1 MFTTRGLRYFIFGP
15 TSLHLR
21 HEAVLI
27 SAVYLLTTASLL
39 SVYKDNIDWHIVSI
53 ITIWQSRYFFI
64 RLLCTTKFNLMGL
77 RETLI
82 KFCFAG
88 QYFDEIQPPV
98 DYVRPQMPI
107 FLSAPYK
114 LITSL
119 FSGSKANLTSV
130 DSATNINSGNKTGKN
145 SNKGQ
150 VRLDTY
156 ARHNGYAYFV
166 SKYNEYIPPG
176 LLSVQLCVAF
186 VVGGLLLINFF
197 SNISF
202 HPFRRGMSANE
213 GITASHGIENFGV
226 LRTLFESFEFDYGGV
241 DMLWFFWMLVGS
253 GTLPCLMIY
262 GRVFLPIPDLVA
274 GSNVLKAI
282 RNEVRHFGRHN
293 SGKSRKDDSSVPWA
307 EQYKPIVVENRFR
320 LVFNVILFRVIEN
333 VFLCA
338 ILPMS
343 ELVCAVTGRCE
354 PGPRLWERIGM
365 PGVKGTKPDLTM
377 FSFIRKDYVF
387 CFGVAISAAIITV
400 LLLLSQVVTLDKA
413 YLSIMGYISTGES
426 DFSEASSRRGTGGHR
441 KNRRSDTTQAKLTFD
456 RGGFSEHY
464 LQFVNKLFS
473 NELGPQ
479 SSSNIISHAIDW
491 HFKLILFLAG
501 TCAVYFY
508 LKYNCAA
515 AAFLLWANIIASVGA
530 AEIGLVD
537 FKEFQKIG
545 EDISASVNAKARTP
559 I

>member
-1 MFTTRGLRYFIFGP
+1 MVSKRGLQHYLFGP
-15 TSLHLR
+15 TTLHLK

-27 SAVYLLTTASLL
+27 SSIYLLTTASL
-39 SVYKDNIDWHIVSI
+39 SSMYKDNIDWNIVST
-53 ITIWQSRYFFI
+53 ITVWQSRYYFV
-64 RLLCTTKFNLMGL
+64 RVLATTRFSLMGM

-88 QYFDEIQPPV
+88 QYFDETQPPT
-98 DYVRPQMPI
+98 DYIRPQMPI
-107 FLSAPYK
+107 FLSASYK
-114 LITSL
+114 LIMSL
-119 FSGSKANLTSV
+119 FSGSSVNMTSV

-156 ARHNGYAYFV
+156 ARHNGYAYV
-166 SKYNEYIPPG
+166 LSKYNEYIPPG
-176 LLSVQLCVAF
+176 LLSAQLCVAV
-186 VVGGLLLINFF
+186 VVGGLLLIIFF

-202 HPFRRGMSANE
+202 RPFRRGMSANE

-241 DMLWFFWMLVGS
+241 DMWWFFFMLIGS

-282 RNEVRHFGRHN
+282 RNEVRHFGRH
-293 SGKSRKDDSSVPWA
+293 SSSKSRKDDSSVPWA
-307 EQYKPIVVENRFR
+307 EQYKPIAVENRFR
-320 LVFNVILFRVIEN
+320 LVFNVIIFRVIEN

-343 ELVCAVTGRCE
+343 ELVCTVSGRCE
-354 PGPRLWERIGM
+354 PGPRLWERIGI

-377 FSFIRKDYVF
+377 FSFIMKDYVF
-387 CFGVAISAAIITV
+387 CFGVALSAASITFI
-400 LLLLSQVVTLDKA
+400 LLLSQVVTLDKA

-426 DFSEASSRRGTGGHR
+426 DFSEASSRRGAGGHR
-441 KNRRSDTTQAKLTFD
+441 KNRRGDTSQAKLTVD
-456 RGGFSEHY
+456 RGGLSEHY

-473 NELGPQ
+473 DELGPP
-479 SSSNIISHAIDW
+479 SASNIISHVVDW
-491 HFKLILFLAG
+491 HFQFILFLAG
-501 TCAVYFY
+501 TCAVYFCMN
-508 LKYNCAA
+508 YNCTA
-515 AAFLLWANIIASVGA
+515 AAFLLWANVVACVGA
-530 AEIGLVD
+530 TEIGLAD
-537 FKEFQKIG
+537 ANEFQEIG
-545 EDISASVNAKARTP
+545 EDISASVNAKAKTP